1 MGGHEYFEE
10 EYGVGDLS
18 AQENSSGASSVEY
31 IQHHLANLCWGDCDP
46 VTHVAVGFWAL
57 HVDTVVISALLGAL
71 IVGTGWWLG
80 KRLSAD
86 TPSGFQNFVETI
98 IEFVQGQ
105 VRDTFPGNNPLIAP
119 LALTIF
125 LWVWLM
131 NFMDLIPIDLLPEL
145 GKLVGIDYL
154 KVVPTT
160 DLNTTMAMSLSVFA
174 LIVYYNIKV
183 KGPVGYLKM
192 FLFHPFGKFL
202 MPVNVVMTLIEELA
216 KPLSLGLRLF
226 GNLFAGEL
234 VFLLI
239 ALIGGTLAVG
249 AAALFWFPLQVVLDL
264 AWLIFH
270 LLIITLQA
278 FIFMVLTVVYLS
290 MAHVED
296 H

>member
-1 MGGHEYFEE
+1 M
-10 EYGVGDLS
+10 S
-18 AQENSSGASSVEY
+18 AQENSSGQNPVEY
-31 IQHHLANLCWGDCDP
+31 IQHHLTNLCFGDCDP
-46 VTHVAVGFWAL
+46 VTHAAAGFWAL
-57 HVDTVVISALLGAL
+57 HVDTLVVSLALGAL
-71 IVGTGWWLG
+71 MIGSAWWVG
-80 KRLSAD
+80 KRLTVE
-86 TPSGFQNFVETI
+86 TPSGFQNFVEMI
-98 IEFVQGQ
+98 VEFVQGQ
-105 VRDTFPGNNPLIAP
+105 VKDTFPGKNPLIAP

-125 LWVWLM
+125 VWVWLM
-131 NFMDLIPIDLLPEL
+131 NFMDLVPIDLLPAL
-145 GKLVGIDYL
+145 ASGVFGIEYF

-160 DLNTTMAMSLSVFA
+160 DLNTTMAMALSVFA

-202 MPVNVVMTLIEELA
+202 IPVNIVMTLIEELA

-249 AAALFWFPLQVVLDL
+249 AAALIWFPLQVVLDL
-264 AWLIFH
+264 GWLIFH

>member
-1 MGGHEYFEE
+1 VATEQH
-10 EYGVGDLS
+10 
-18 AQENSSGASSVEY
+18 SSGGSGTVEY
-31 IQHHLANLCWGDCDP
+31 IQHHLTNLCVGPDCDP
-46 VTHVAVGFWAL
+46 VTHKAAGFWAL
-57 HVDTVVISALLGAL
+57 HLDTLFFSILLGVL
-71 IVGTGWWLG
+71 IIFTGWRLG
-80 KRLSAD
+80 KRLTAGA
-86 TPSGFQNFVETI
+86 PSGFQNFVEVI
-98 IEFVQGQ
+98 IDFVQGQ
-105 VRDTFPGNNPLIAP
+105 VKDTFPGHNPLIAP

-125 LWVWLM
+125 VWVWLM
-131 NFMDLIPIDLLPEL
+131 NFMDLIPVDLLPALAGL
-145 GKLVGIDYL
+145 GGIHYL

-160 DLNTTMAMSLSVFA
+160 DLNTTLAMSLSVFA
-174 LIVYYNIKV
+174 LIIFYNIKV

-202 MPVNVVMTLIEELA
+202 VPVNIVMTLIEELA

-249 AAALFWFPLQVVLDL
+249 FAALLWFPLQVVLDL
-264 AWLIFH
+264 GWLIFH
-270 LLIITLQA
+270 LLVITLQA
-278 FIFMVLTVVYLS
+278 FIFMVLTIVYLA

>member
-1 MGGHEYFEE
+1 M
-10 EYGVGDLS
+10 S
-18 AQENSSGASSVEY
+18 AQEGSSGGTVEY
-31 IQHHLANLCWGDCDP
+31 IQHHLANLCVGDCE
-46 VTHVAVGFWAL
+46 AKGFWAL
-57 HVDTVVISALLGAL
+57 HVDTLFFSVALGAL
-71 IVGTGWWLG
+71 IIATAAWLG
-80 KRLSAD
+80 KRLTAD
-86 TPSGFQNFVETI
+86 APLGFQNFVEMI
-98 IEFVQGQ
+98 VEFVQGQ
-105 VRDTFPGNNPLIAP
+105 VRDTFPGHNPLIAP

-131 NFMDLIPIDLLPEL
+131 NFMDLIPVDLLPL
-145 GKLVGIDYL
+145 LATFIGIEYL
-154 KVVPTT
+154 KAVPTT
-160 DLNTTMAMSLSVFA
+160 DLNTTLAMSLTVFA

-183 KGPVGYLKM
+183 KGPIGYLKV

-202 MPVNVVMTLIEELA
+202 MPVNIVMTLIEELA

-239 ALIGGTLAVG
+239 ALIGGTMAVG

-278 FIFMVLTVVYLS
+278 FIFMVLTVVYLG